1 MIVLLDTGV
10 LGLIINSK
18 PSEKNREEV
27 RQCNEWIENLLKNNI
42 HIVVSEIADY
52 EERRELI
59 LQNKLNNIQRLDALI
74 SRVDYFRITTDVMRE
89 AAKLWAFARKNGKQ
103 TADNKALDADV
114 ILCAQAI
121 IAKSEGIDVMIATSD
136 PGALNRLL
144 KNYYISARRWRD
156 ILP

>member
-1 MIVLLDTGV
+1 VIVLLDTGV

-27 RQCNEWIENLLKNNI
+27 RQCNEWMENLLKNNI
-42 HIVVSEIADY
+42 RIVVSEIADY

-74 SRVDYFRITTDVMRE
+74 SRVGYFRITTDVMRE
-89 AAKLWAFARKNGKQ
+89 AAKLWAFTRKEGKQ

-121 IAKSEGIDVMIATSD
+121 IAKREGIDVIIATSD
-136 PGALNRLL
+136 PGDLNRLL
-144 KNYYISARRWRD
+144 RNYYISARRWRD

>member
-1 MIVLLDTGV
+1 VIVLLDTGV

-18 PSEKNREEV
+18 PSDKNREEV
-27 RQCNEWIENLLKNNI
+27 RQCNEWMENLLKNNI
-42 HIVVSEIADY
+42 RIVVSEIADY

-74 SRVDYFRITTDVMRE
+74 SRVGYFRITTDVMRE
-89 AAKLWAFARKNGKQ
+89 AAKLWAFTRKEGKQ

-121 IAKSEGIDVMIATSD
+121 IAKREGIDVIIATSD
-136 PGALNRLL
+136 PGDLNRLL
-144 KNYYISARRWRD
+144 RNYYISARRWRD

>member
-10 LGLIINSK
+10 LGLLINSK
-18 PSEKNREEV
+18 PSDKNREEV
-27 RQCNEWIENLLKNNI
+27 RQCNEWMENLLKNNI
-42 HIVVSEIADY
+42 RIVVSEIADY

-74 SRVDYFRITTDVMRE
+74 SRVGYFRITTDVMRE
-89 AAKLWAFARKNGKQ
+89 AAKLWAFTRKEGKQ

-121 IAKSEGIDVMIATSD
+121 IAKSEGIDVIIATSD
-136 PGALNRLL
+136 PGDLNRLL
-144 KNYYISARRWRD
+144 RNYYISARRWRD

>member
-136 PGALNRLL
+136 PGDLNRLL

>member
-10 LGLIINSK
+10 LGLLINSK
-18 PSEKNREEV
+18 PSDKNREEV
-27 RQCNEWIENLLKNNI
+27 RQCNEWMENLLKNNI
-42 HIVVSEIADY
+42 SIVVSEIADY

-74 SRVDYFRITTDVMRE
+74 SRVGYFRITTDVMRE
-89 AAKLWAFARKNGKQ
+89 AAKLWAFTRKEGKQ

-121 IAKSEGIDVMIATSD
+121 IAKSEGIDVIIATSD
-136 PGALNRLL
+136 PGDLNRLL
-144 KNYYISARRWRD
+144 RNYYISARRWRD

>member
-1 MIVLLDTGV
+1 M
-10 LGLIINSK
+10 
-18 PSEKNREEV
+18 
-27 RQCNEWIENLLKNNI
+27 ENLLKNNI
-42 HIVVSEIADY
+42 RIVVSEIADY

-74 SRVDYFRITTDVMRE
+74 SRVGYFRITTDVMRE
-89 AAKLWAFARKNGKQ
+89 AAKLWAFTRKEGKQ

-121 IAKSEGIDVMIATSD
+121 IAKREGIDVIIATSD
-136 PGALNRLL
+136 PGDLNRLL
-144 KNYYISARRWRD
+144 RNYYISARRWRD

>member
-27 RQCNEWIENLLKNNI
+27 RQCNEWMENLLKNNI
-42 HIVVSEIADY
+42 RIVVSEIADY

-74 SRVDYFRITTDVMRE
+74 SRVGYFRITTDVMRE
-89 AAKLWAFARKNGKQ
+89 AAKLWAFTRKEGKQ

-121 IAKSEGIDVMIATSD
+121 IAKREGIDVIIATSD
-136 PGALNRLL
+136 PGDLNRLL
-144 KNYYISARRWRD
+144 RNYYISARRWRD

>member
-18 PSEKNREEV
+18 PSDKNREEV
-27 RQCNEWIENLLKNNI
+27 RQCNEWMENLLKNNI
-42 HIVVSEIADY
+42 RIVVSEIADY

-74 SRVDYFRITTDVMRE
+74 SRVGYFRITTDVMRE
-89 AAKLWAFARKNGKQ
+89 AAKLWAFTRKEGKQ

-121 IAKSEGIDVMIATSD
+121 IAKREGIDVIIATSD
-136 PGALNRLL
+136 PGDLNRLL
-144 KNYYISARRWRD
+144 RNYYISARRWRD